1 MPDDMDVRDRVLP
14 DSIPQ
19 LVTQLATDARD
30 VAKAE
35 IALAKAKALF
45 AVTRY
50 KAAAIRFAVAGV
62 LGLAALIALLVGAIL
77 SLATLI
83 GPGWATL
90 AVVGVVLVIAALLAL
105 SGKSALRAGPG
116 A

>member
-1 MPDDMDVRDRVLP
+1 MDVRDRVLP

-50 KAAAIRFAVAGV
+50 RAAAIRFAIAGV
-62 LGLAALIALLVGAIL
+62 LGLAALIALLIGAIL

-105 SGKSALRAGPG
+105 SGKSALNAGPR

>member
-1 MPDDMDVRDRVLP
+1 MPDHLDVHDRVLP

-45 AVTRY
+45 TVTRY
-50 KAAAIRFAVAGV
+50 KAAAIRFAIAGV
-62 LGLAALIALLVGAIL
+62 LGLAALIALLVGTIF

-90 AVVGVVLVIAALLAL
+90 AVVGVVLLIAALLAL
-105 SGKSALRAGPG
+105 SGKSALKTGP
-116 A
+116 AA

>member
-1 MPDDMDVRDRVLP
+1 MDVRDRVLP
-14 DSIPQ
+14 DSIPH

-35 IALAKAKALF
+35 IALARAKAGY

-50 KAAAIRFAVAGV
+50 KSAAIRFAIAGV
-62 LGLAALIALLVGAIL
+62 LALAALIALLVGAIMA
-77 SLATLI
+77 LATLI

-105 SGKSALRAGPG
+105 SGKSALSQG
-116 A
+116 ATE

>member
-1 MPDDMDVRDRVLP
+1 MPDRTDLRDRVLH

-35 IALAKAKALF
+35 IALAKTKALF

-50 KAAAIRFAVAGV
+50 KAAAIRFAIAGV

-90 AVVGVVLVIAALLAL
+90 AVVGVVLVVAGLLAM
-105 SGKSALRAGPG
+105 SGKAALRAGPG